1 MKILMINTIQYN
13 INGIAEVIVQLS
25 ISLSKNKNNKIY
37 LTNYGY
43 LDKKYVDLCKLQGI
57 EFLPLPPRKKIFKY
71 KKALINYIKKLNID
85 IAHIHGNS
93 STMLLETFGL
103 RKYCKVV
110 AHNHNTTSS
119 HSLANTL
126 LKIPFNQT
134 IDLAIA
140 CSNEAGEYVYK
151 KSFLTLNNPVDFYK
165 YKYNQVFRSEIRN
178 KYNVNDKI
186 VLLHVGVFNK
196 QKNQQFLIELMSKL
210 DKDKYALFLVGEGET
225 KNQIIETS
233 KNMKNVIFVDN
244 TSEIN
249 KYYSGAD
256 VFLFP
261 SLFESFGLV
270 LLEAQMSGL
279 KCIASNLISRSSQ
292 ATTNVKYISL
302 SVEDRKN
309 EIVNLNMKFDR
320 SLKPLQFEKFN
331 VDTLS
336 NTLFEYYL
344 SLL

>member
-1 MKILMINTIQYN
+1 MAYKRGLIVKILMINTIQYN

-43 LDKKYVDLCKLQGI
+43 LDKKYVDLCKSQGI
-57 EFLPLPPRKKIFKY
+57 EFLPLPPRKTIFKY
-71 KKALINYIKKLNID
+71 KKAIINYIKKLNIN

-119 HSLANTL
+119 HSLVNTL
-126 LKIPFNQT
+126 LKTPFNQT

-151 KSFLTLNNPVDFYK
+151 KSFLTLNNPVDFSK
-165 YKYNQVFRSEIRN
+165 YKYNQLFRNEIRN

-210 DKDKYALFLVGEGET
+210 DKWKYALFLVGEGET
-225 KNQIIETS
+225 KSQIIAS
-233 KNMKNVIFVDN
+233 SINMENVIFVDN
-244 TSEIN
+244 TTEIN

-261 SLFESFGLV
+261 SLFFWYIFFFFSRGFFCTV
-270 LLEAQMSGL
+270 KKFKNLL
-279 KCIASNLISRSSQ
+279 
-292 ATTNVKYISL
+292 
-302 SVEDRKN
+302 
-309 EIVNLNMKFDR
+309 
-320 SLKPLQFEKFN
+320 
-331 VDTLS
+331 
-336 NTLFEYYL
+336 
-344 SLL
+344 